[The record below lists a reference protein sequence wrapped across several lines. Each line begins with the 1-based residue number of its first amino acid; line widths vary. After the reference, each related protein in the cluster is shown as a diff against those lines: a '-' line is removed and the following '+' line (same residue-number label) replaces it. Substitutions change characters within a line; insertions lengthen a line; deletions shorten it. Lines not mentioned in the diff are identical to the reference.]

1 MLAYNLALFVHFVG
15 LISAFGGF
23 VIVQRSGSRL
33 RAARD
38 MDEVRTWL
46 PLLNSVGPM
55 FGAGYGLLL
64 LSGLYMAFARWRAA
78 LPWLVV
84 AIVSLITLL
93 VVGGIMVGRSLRVM
107 NAAAADARGSIPGE
121 LAQRIANPALWRTI
135 SALNGLAMGVVFVM
149 TVKPGWVGSLAAVL
163 VAATIGGA
171 ISSALARRN
180 SVPTA
185 VDISRTAES

>member
-15 LISAFGGF
+15 LISAFAGF
-23 VIVQRSGSRL
+23 VIVQRAGSRL

-64 LSGLYMAFARWRAA
+64 LSGLFMAFARWRAA

-84 AIVSLITLL
+84 AIVSLVTLL
-93 VVGGIMVGRSLRVM
+93 VVGGIMVGRSLRAM

-149 TVKPGWVGSLAAVL
+149 TVKPGWIGSLAAVL